1 MNIGYRVG
9 QQCQNAYNTYIHVHY
24 NNCSV
29 MAKFREWE
37 KLAQTEAVNRGVL
50 PRELCI
56 PETFRFP

>member
-1 MNIGYRVG
+1 MPKQHSCI
-9 QQCQNAYNTYIHVHY
+9 YIY
-24 NNCSV
+24 MYIITTARF